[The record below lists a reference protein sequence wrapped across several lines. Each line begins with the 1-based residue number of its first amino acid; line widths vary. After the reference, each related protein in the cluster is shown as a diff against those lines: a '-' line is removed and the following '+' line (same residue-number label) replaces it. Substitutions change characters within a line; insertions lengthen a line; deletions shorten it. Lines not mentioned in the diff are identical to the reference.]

1 MARPPAAPWHLLRRA
16 PASRAGRK
24 WASSTRSLHHD
35 GASASTSAS
44 SSPATITHIHLTSSK
59 GFPSYAAA
67 SALQATLRD
76 ALLNHKSS
84 STSSFSAAAAPSPT
98 VISFTP
104 TPTYTLGRRQT
115 TLDPAQRTRLQQPL
129 TISTPS
135 TRDGAPPS
143 PPSSSSTTTTL
154 YTPSVTAS
162 PRGGLTTYH
171 GPGQLVLWPVLD
183 LHAPH
188 HANHTVRSYA
198 RLLED
203 TTRALLA
210 SLPRPVATTASTAD
224 PGVWIAPDDGPPR
237 KIAALGVHLRRHVTA
252 LGVALNIDTPVTG
265 PEAQN
270 PWARFVPCGLEG
282 KAVTS
287 VRAELGA
294 PRFRRCPVH
303 VWRRRRRL
311 PARSRRVVGAG
322 AGRPSLAPAGTSRT
336 LDAMRNE
343 APGLE
348 AALD

>member
-1 MARPPAAPWHLLRRA
+1 MVRPPAAPWHLLRRA
-16 PASRAGRK
+16 PTSRAGRK
-24 WASSTRSLHHD
+24 WASSTRNFHHD
-35 GASASTSAS
+35 GAPASTSPS

-76 ALLNHKSS
+76 ALLNHKASRDASS
-84 STSSFSAAAAPSPT
+84 SSSSAAAAVAPSPT

-115 TLDPAQRTRLQQPL
+115 TLDPAQQARLQQPL
-129 TISTPS
+129 TISTPG
-135 TRDGAPPS
+135 THDGAPS
-143 PPSSSSTTTTL
+143 PTRITKR

-188 HANHTVRSYA
+188 HANHT
-198 RLLED
+198 
-203 TTRALLA
+203 AL
-210 SLPRPVATTASTAD
+210 
-224 PGVWIAPDDGPPR
+224 
-237 KIAALGVHLRRHVTA
+237 
-252 LGVALNIDTPVTG
+252 
-265 PEAQN
+265 N

-294 PRFRRCPVH
+294 RGFDDALYMFGGDADVYRHALAGLWVQELAD
-303 VWRRRRRL
+303 RL
-311 PARSRRVVGAG
+311 GA
-322 AGRPSLAPAGTSRT
+322 AGVTSRT
-336 LDAMRNE
+336 LDAE
-343 APGLE
+343 ELGLE
-348 AALD
+348 SSD

>member
-1 MARPPAAPWHLLRRA
+1 MVRPPAAPWHLLRRA
-16 PASRAGRK
+16 PTSRAGRK
-24 WASSTRSLHHD
+24 WASSTRNFHHD
-35 GASASTSAS
+35 GAPASTSPS

-76 ALLNHKSS
+76 ALLNHKASRDASS
-84 STSSFSAAAAPSPT
+84 SSSSAAAAVAPSPT

-115 TLDPAQRTRLQQPL
+115 TLDPAQQARLQQPL
-129 TISTPS
+129 TISTPG
-135 TRDGAPPS
+135 THDGAPS
-143 PPSSSSTTTTL
+143 PTRITKR

-252 LGVALNIDTPVTG
+252 LGVALNIDTPVAG
-265 PEAQN
+265 PEALN

-294 PRFRRCPVH
+294 RGFDDALYMFGGDADVYRHALAGLWVQELAD
-303 VWRRRRRL
+303 RL
-311 PARSRRVVGAG
+311 GA
-322 AGRPSLAPAGTSRT
+322 AGVTSRT
-336 LDAMRNE
+336 LDAE
-343 APGLE
+343 ELGLE
-348 AALD
+348 SSD